1 MSSFPPA
8 SGPTLPAGM
17 FTPQLAADS
26 AASLKERAADYLE
39 LTKPRITALVL
50 CTTLVGYALAARGD
64 MDLAR
69 LFHTLA
75 GTALVAGGASAWNQ
89 VLERDRDRRMRRT
102 EQRPVASGRVAAGA
116 ASVFAVDMATLG
128 LVWLALGVNRGACLV
143 AALTLAAYVLAYT
156 PLKRHSAWCTV
167 VGAVPGAL
175 PPVIGWVAGA
185 GRIEPGALALFAL
198 LFAWQ
203 LPHFYAI
210 AWLYRADYARGGFP
224 MLPVNDPNGARTAT
238 AIVGTTVLL
247 LATSVAPLAVGL
259 GGIFYLSAATLL
271 GGAFLALALSFAHH
285 RSDRSAR
292 WLFLASVLYLPIV
305 LALLAVDRS
314 GPLSF

>member
-1 MSSFPPA
+1 MRALPPT
-8 SGPTLPAGM
+8 SGPT
-17 FTPQLAADS
+17 S
-26 AASLKERAADYLE
+26 AAGVFVPALDAGSAVSLKERAADYLE
-39 LTKPRITALVL
+39 LTKPRITTLVL
-50 CTTLVGYALAARGD
+50 CTTLVGYALAARGGF
-64 MDLAR
+64 DLVR

-75 GTALVAGGASAWNQ
+75 GTALVAGGASALNQ
-89 VLERDRDRRMRRT
+89 VLERERDQRMHRT
-102 EQRPVASGRVAAGA
+102 RNRPVASGRLAANA
-116 ASVFAVDMATLG
+116 ASVLAVDMATLG
-128 LVWLALGVNRGACLV
+128 LVWLAVGVNRGACLV

-198 LFAWQ
+198 LFTWQ

-210 AWLYRADYARGGFP
+210 AWLYREDYARGGFP
-224 MLPVNDPNGARTAT
+224 MLSVGDATGRRTAG
-238 AIVGTTVLL
+238 AILGTTVLL
-247 LATSVAPLAVGL
+247 LAASVAPLALGL
-259 GGIFYLSAATLL
+259 GGVFYLAAAAVL
-271 GGAFLALALSFAHH
+271 GVAFLALALGFARH

-305 LALLAVDRS
+305 LGLLALDRS

>member
-1 MSSFPPA
+1 MSAFRPA
-8 SGPTLPAGM
+8 SGPLPAAVL
-17 FTPQLAADS
+17 TPPLGAETAI
-26 AASLKERAADYLE
+26 SLKERAADYLE

-50 CTTLVGYALAARGD
+50 CTTLVGYALAARGA

-75 GTALVAGGASAWNQ
+75 GTALVAGGASALNQ
-89 VLERDRDRRMRRT
+89 VVEREPDSRMRRT
-102 EQRPVASGRVAAGA
+102 QNRPVASGRVAPRS
-116 ASVFAVDMATLG
+116 ASVFAIDMATLG
-128 LVWLALGVNRGACLV
+128 LVWLAVGVNRGACLV

-156 PLKRHSAWCTV
+156 PLKRTSAWCTV

-185 GRIEPGALALFAL
+185 GRIEPGAIALFAL

-224 MLPVNDPNGARTAT
+224 MLPVNDPSGRRTAA
-238 AIVGTTVLL
+238 AILGTTVLL
-247 LATSVAPLAVGL
+247 LATSVAPLALGL
-259 GGIFYLSAATLL
+259 GGRFYFAAAVLL
-271 GGAFLALALSFAHH
+271 GGAFLALAVGFA
-285 RSDRSAR
+285 RRQSDRNAR

-305 LALLAVDRS
+305 LALLAFDRS
-314 GPLSF
+314 GPLGF